1 MVTGAVL
8 LAGLVLGTLLT
19 LPLWTSGGRRR
30 RLVPALLSVHAG
42 IVAVIGLI
50 ATAAAARSWQLIDR
64 DPADAAKAAVTL
76 LDVSHIDGD
85 GNLYALLVLFLAFGT
100 LLAVTAL
107 ALAARFSAGTD
118 PTERMVA
125 CAVLGLEICVG
136 GYAAAHLLGGNHGV
150 AAIALTL
157 QLPLAM
163 AAMVTCW
170 PPAPDGLRR

>member
-8 LAGLVLGTLLT
+8 LAGLVLGVLLT
-19 LPLWTSGGRRR
+19 LPVWSAPR
-30 RLVPALLSVHAG
+30 RLRPVPALLTVHAG
-42 IVAVIGLI
+42 LVAVMGVV
-50 ATAAAARSWQLIDR
+50 ATASAARSWQLIDR
-64 DPADAAKAAVTL
+64 DPQRPVAATL
-76 LDVSHIDGD
+76 LAVSRIDGD
-85 GNLYALLVLFLAFGT
+85 GDLYALLVLFLAFGT

-107 ALAARFSAGTD
+107 ALAARFAAGSD

-136 GYAAAHLLGGNHGV
+136 GYGAAHLLSGGHG
-150 AAIALTL
+150 AATIALTL

-170 PPAPDGLRR
+170 PPAPEDAWP